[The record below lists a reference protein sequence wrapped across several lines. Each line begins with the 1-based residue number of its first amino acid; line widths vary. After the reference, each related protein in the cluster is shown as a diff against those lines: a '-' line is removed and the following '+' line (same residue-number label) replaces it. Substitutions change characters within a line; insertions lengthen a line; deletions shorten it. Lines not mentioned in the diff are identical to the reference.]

1 MTMLKKTTLALLLAS
16 SSATFADVIPVTADN
31 FVRAE
36 SDLYFKTLST
46 LKGGFGGLNHTR
58 EPAPIDQQNVIRLNR
73 DTIYSS
79 GVFDLA
85 AGPVTITLPQAGSR
99 FMSMQVI
106 NEDHYTPMVNYKAGA
121 YTLTEQNVGTR
132 YVAVAIRTFADPNDA
147 KDLKAAQKLQDAI
160 KISQPGGP
168 GKLELPEWDPK
179 TQKETRDALLVLNQA
194 MPDTNDMFGTK
205 AEVKPI
211 RHLIGAASGWGGN
224 PQKDATYLNVYP
236 EKNDGNTVYTMT
248 VPKDVPVKGF
258 WSISLYNKEGYFQK
272 NEFNAYA
279 LNNLTAKKSAD
290 GSYHI
295 QFGGCTKSTVNCLP
309 ITDGWNYM
317 VRLYQPEQSI
327 LDGSWKFP
335 VAQPK

>member
-1 MTMLKKTTLALLLAS
+1 MHLSQKLLIAAIT
-16 SSATFADVIPVTADN
+16 SSACYAYAEPVKVTADN

-36 SDLYFKTLST
+36 SDLYFKTFST

-58 EPAPIDQQNVIRLNR
+58 EPAPLDKQNVIRLNR

-106 NEDHYTPMVNYKAGA
+106 NEDHYTPMVNYKPGA
-121 YTLTEQNVGTR
+121 YTLSEENVGTR
-132 YVAVAIRTFADPNDA
+132 YVTVAIRTFADPDSP
-147 KDLKAAQKLQDAI
+147 KDLKAAQQLQDAI
-160 KISQPGGP
+160 KVSQPGGP
-168 GKLELPEWDPK
+168 GKLELPEWDQK
-179 TQKETRDALLVLNQA
+179 SQKETRDALLILNKSI
-194 MPDTNDMFGTK
+194 PDTNDMFGTK

-236 EKNDGNTVYTMT
+236 TKNDGKTTYQIK
-248 VPKDVPVKGF
+248 VPSNVPVNGF
-258 WSISLYNKEGYFQK
+258 WSISVYNKDGFFQK
-272 NEFNAYA
+272 NDLNRYT
-279 LNNLTAKKSAD
+279 LNNITAKKSSD
-290 GSYHI
+290 GSYDI
-295 QFGGCTKSTVNCLP
+295 QFGDCTKSTVNCIP
-309 ITDGWNYM
+309 TVDGWNYM